1 MVRNLLERTEK
12 DANVVPICWI
22 DCPSVKAP
30 GCALFIT
37 VLRKY
42 GFG

>member
-12 DANVVPICWI
+12 DANMVTICWI
-22 DCPSVKAP
+22 DCTHMKAP
-30 GCALFIT
+30 SCALFIT

-42 GFG
+42 RFS